1 MPGSPLRVSRA
12 FSLLKAK
19 PSFLDR
25 LHPSRYALRFRLRST
40 RPARALRRRR
50 PRFCLAHCPHPTRS
64 RQMVADGAFASRRD
78 GAPRRA
84 GGTSVHRNGVNSAP
98 VSPGAV
104 AFLQQG
110 VFPVRKAPL
119 NVQPPDDLT
128 AETAAELR
136 RTNRERWASVRT
148 GTLAAQTDT
157 IPHPF
162 LGPLSSGEW
171 MRFALLHARHHH
183 ALAGIG

>member
-1 MPGSPLRVSRA
+1 MPFDSDSDLRDLLALYAAADRA
-12 FSLLKAK
+12 FASPTVLTRPAPDKWS
-19 PSFLDR
+19 PMEH
-25 LHPSRYALRFRLRST
+25 LHHVEMVHRGVLGALRFIETGR
-40 RPARALRRRR
+40 
-50 PRFCLAHCPHPTRS
+50 
-64 RQMVADGAFASRRD
+64 G
-78 GAPRRA
+78 
-84 GGTSVHRNGVNSAP
+84 NSAP

-110 VFPVRKAPL
+110 VFPVRKAPP

-128 AETAAELR
+128 AETATKLR
-136 RTNRERWASVRT
+136 RTNRERWASVRA